1 MGIPDGTRL
10 GPYEILWPIG
20 AGGMGEV
27 YRAYDVRLRRP
38 VAIKTLPPSSSSDQ
52 TRLRLFHQEARALSS
67 INHPNIVTLYALGDP
82 VDAYYI
88 VMEFVQGQTLR
99 QALFGKRMTFRAVL
113 DIGRQVASALCAAH
127 SAGIVHCDIKP
138 ENIMIR
144 QDGLIKVLDFGLA
157 KLTAPDEV
165 FPSLPA
171 NADFFNR
178 TTLIIGDGCPSPSPY
193 LTIPNAVS
201 GDDIQQRVLGTA
213 TYMSPEHLCGQ
224 DVDARTDIFSLGVT
238 LYELIAG
245 VAPFGGKTRAETI
258 DSILEREP
266 PPLSWYR
273 PEVPSA
279 LEHITSKALRKD
291 RECRYQ
297 HTRDL
302 LVDLQDVKQEREF
315 EAALK
320 REFEAALKRSAQHDF
335 IKWQKAIPVPQSS
348 GEVIHPG
355 SIQDTLSGA
364 AQAASNSGVILSEIL
379 NYMPGAEVTS
389 ALPARRQGGYPR

>member
-20 AGGMGEV
+20 AGGMGVV

-38 VAIKTLPPSSSSDQ
+38 VAIKTLPPSCSSDQ

-245 VAPFGGKTRAETI
+245 VAPFGGKTRAEPI

-266 PPLSWYR
+266 PPLSWYQ
-273 PEVPSA
+273 PEVPRA

-291 RECRYQ
+291 RE
-297 HTRDL
+297 
-302 LVDLQDVKQEREF
+302 
-315 EAALK
+315 
-320 REFEAALKRSAQHDF
+320 
-335 IKWQKAIPVPQSS
+335 
-348 GEVIHPG
+348 
-355 SIQDTLSGA
+355 
-364 AQAASNSGVILSEIL
+364 
-379 NYMPGAEVTS
+379 
-389 ALPARRQGGYPR
+389 